1 MKRTG
6 LSLVEILIAM
16 AVLTILVTAVAYAV
30 TGMMNITRDSRIT
43 SAAADYA
50 QAVVE
55 RYRTYWRDPSN
66 YFDASVATDP
76 DYPAYYATV
85 PDISDL
91 ANKLI
96 SDGGSSYHVI
106 VDPHEMLNPDGTA
119 FTSADKPPARRLRVT
134 VEQPT
139 GRIRVQLST
148 IIGPR

>member
-55 RYRTYWRDPSN
+55 RYRTHWHNSTN
-66 YFDASVATDP
+66 YYNPATQT
-76 DYPAYYATV
+76 YTQ

-91 ANKLI
+91 ESKLNSGGVTI
-96 SDGGSSYHVI
+96 SNVS
-106 VDPHEMLNPDGTA
+106 VDPTEMLNPDGTA
-119 FTSADKPPARRLRVT
+119 YTDTDKPPARRLRVT
-134 VEQPT
+134 VEQPA
-139 GRIRVQLST
+139 GRVRVQLST